1 MFRLRPTLK
10 PICGVKGSLRS
21 AALSALLAAGLLL
34 SGCAE
39 TKYVMQL
46 DPAAESA
53 VARTSQ
59 AGERVWPGPPE
70 KPRFRYAGQLIGE
83 ENFVPDANGDKR
95 RAGEKFF
102 RWLVGLLGN
111 TEEKIELKRPQ
122 TGMVDTQGR
131 VYVTD
136 ISNHAVFVFDQVA
149 GKLHVWTHAEENRTF
164 VTPIGIAEGANG
176 QILVADAELGR
187 VFRLD
192 RDGKPLG
199 SFGKDLLNRPTGL
212 ARDAQRGRIYV
223 SDTHAHD
230 IKVFDDDGRLI
241 DVIAQRG
248 EADGDLNFPTHLAF
262 AGDKLYVTDGMNA
275 RVQIYDSDGRNTGG
289 FGRRGLYIGNMTRPK
304 GITVDTEGNIYV
316 VESFYDNLL
325 VFNNEGKF
333 LMPIGGSG
341 KEIGQFYLPSGAW
354 SDRQNRIYVAD
365 MFNGRIVIFQF
376 LGGT

>member
-1 MFRLRPTLK
+1 MLHLLPYLQSRKNAKR
-10 PICGVKGSLRS
+10 
-21 AALSALLAAGLLL
+21 ALPLLLAAALLL

-39 TKYVMQL
+39 TRYVMRL
-46 DPAAESA
+46 DPVAEAASSSA
-53 VARTSQ
+53 SPSAPQS
-59 AGERVWPGPPE
+59 AERVWPGPPE
-70 KPRFRYAGQLIGE
+70 TPRFRYAGQLIGE
-83 ENFVPDANGDKR
+83 ENFVPDESGDKR
-95 RAGEKFF
+95 GIGEKFL
-102 RWLVGLLGN
+102 RWLVGLIGN

-122 TGMVDTQGR
+122 SGMVDGQGR

-136 ISNHAVFVFDQVA
+136 VSNHAVFVFDQVA
-149 GKLHVWTHAEENRTF
+149 GKLLVWTEAQEYRNF

-199 SFGKDLLNRPTGL
+199 SFGKDILNRPTGL

-223 SDTHAHD
+223 ADTHAHD

-241 DVIAQRG
+241 DVIGQRG
-248 EADGDLNFPTHLAF
+248 EEEGSLNFPTHLAF

-275 RVQIYDSDGRNTGG
+275 RVQIYDSDGKSSGG
-289 FGRRGLYIGNMTRPK
+289 FGRRGLYVGNMTRPK
-304 GITVDTEGNIYV
+304 GITVDTAGNIYV

-325 VFNNEGKF
+325 VFNSKGNF
-333 LMPIGGSG
+333 LMPIGGTG
-341 KEIGQFYLPSGAW
+341 KEIGQFYLPSGVW
-354 SDRQNRIYVAD
+354 SDRQDRIYVAD

-376 LGGT
+376 LGGK